1 MKGSRRWAGPVTWR
15 FGRLVMVMLID
26 CEACSV
32 RDVACGDCAVG
43 VLLGM
48 PPAGGTL
55 DAEERTAIGVLAAS
69 GLVPPLRLTV
79 ERPPPDAHGQE
90 QPRASSA

>member
-1 MKGSRRWAGPVTWR
+1 
-15 FGRLVMVMLID
+15 MLID

-69 GLVPPLRLTV
+69 GLVPPLRLTL
-79 ERPPPDAHGQE
+79 EAPPADVHGQKR
-90 QPRASSA
+90 PRAASA

>member
-1 MKGSRRWAGPVTWR
+1 
-15 FGRLVMVMLID
+15 MVMLID

-48 PPAGGTL
+48 PPTGGTL

>member
-1 MKGSRRWAGPVTWR
+1 
-15 FGRLVMVMLID
+15 MLID
-26 CEACSV
+26 CEGCSV

-55 DAEERTAIGVLAAS
+55 DAEERTAISVLAAS

-79 ERPPPDAHGQE
+79 KPPPPDAHGQRR
-90 QPRASSA
+90 RAASA

>member
-1 MKGSRRWAGPVTWR
+1 MGGACHLA
-15 FGRLVMVMLID
+15 FGRLAMLID
-26 CEACSV
+26 CESCSV

-79 ERPPPDAHGQE
+79 KRPPPETHGDRRR
-90 QPRASSA
+90 RAASA

>member
-1 MKGSRRWAGPVTWR
+1 
-15 FGRLVMVMLID
+15 MLID
-26 CEACSV
+26 CETCSV

-43 VLLGM
+43 VLLGI

-55 DAEERTAIGVLAAS
+55 DAEERTAIRVLAAS

-79 ERPPPDAHGQE
+79 KAPARDAPGQE
-90 QPRASSA
+90 EPRAASA

>member
-1 MKGSRRWAGPVTWR
+1 
-15 FGRLVMVMLID
+15 MLID

-55 DAEERTAIGVLAAS
+55 DADERTAIGVLAAS
-69 GLVPPLRLTV
+69 GLVPPLRLTL
-79 ERPPPDAHGQE
+79 ERPPPAAQGPE
-90 QPRASSA
+90 QPRTASA

>member
-1 MKGSRRWAGPVTWR
+1 M
-15 FGRLVMVMLID
+15 LVD
-26 CEACSV
+26 CETCSV

-55 DAEERTAIGVLAAS
+55 DADEQTAIRVLAAS
-69 GLVPPLRLTV
+69 GLVPPLRLAV
-79 ERPPPDAHGQE
+79 EPPGQDPPGQTEAHA
-90 QPRASSA
+90 ASA